1 MKKRLVLPI
10 ILALVIIL
18 ASTVYAAGETNSAI
32 RYILNA
38 DTVFKVITRVGYMTV
53 LEFPSTVDEVYCG
66 DMGAFGV
73 EAVGKRI
80 VIKAYMPSCK
90 TNMIVSIGT
99 AKRYIFELIE
109 SNTEDP
115 NYLVTLI
122 DPERGLNFPVLIDS
136 INKSLQ
142 GDSVYITEINRVCQV
157 DALRTRVGIVRLM
170 RDARKD
176 LSVVWLRIYNALK
189 KIDEKKIQIKGFNR
203 VAIVAETLGKDEV
216 FTRNYQDFYI
226 VVSGTRLTD
235 RFEIAVPWDD
245 NLITFSPADIEGK
258 YYEPNNAA
266 VPNRKF
272 RVWVDE
278 FSDATTGTE
287 IVVPGHY
294 DHFVIQ
300 NYLERGEIIGG

>member
-1 MKKRLVLPI
+1 MKKW
-10 ILALVIIL
+10 ILGILLILVIVL
-18 ASTVYAAGETNSAI
+18 AGTVYAGEQSSSAI

-66 DMGAFGV
+66 DLGAFGV

-80 VIKAYMPSCK
+80 VVKAYMPDCK

-99 AKRYIFELIE
+99 SKRYIFELIE
-109 SNTEDP
+109 SSTEEP

-122 DPERGLNFPVLIDS
+122 DPERGLNFPVLTDS
-136 INKSLQ
+136 INKALE

-157 DALRTRVGIVRLM
+157 EALRTRFSVIRLM

-189 KIDEKKIQIKGFNR
+189 QIDDQKIQIKGFNR
-203 VAIVAETLGKDEV
+203 IAVITETLSKDEV
-216 FTRNYQDFYI
+216 FTRNYQDIY
-226 VVSGTRLTD
+226 VVVAGTKLTD
-235 RFEIAVPWDD
+235 RFEITIPWDG
-245 NLITFSPADIEGK
+245 NLITFSPADLEGK
-258 YYEPNNAA
+258 YYEPNNATY
-266 VPNRKF
+266 PNRKF

-300 NYLERGEIIGG
+300 NYVERGEIIGG

>member
-1 MKKRLVLPI
+1 MRKKLFIPLVLAV
-10 ILALVIIL
+10 LLLLSGSV
-18 ASTVYAAGETNSAI
+18 SAGEQNNSAI

-38 DTVFKVITRVGYMTV
+38 DTVFKVMTRIGYMTV

-73 EAVGKRI
+73 EAIGKRI
-80 VIKAYMPSCK
+80 VVKAYMPDCK

-109 SNTEDP
+109 SEVEAP

-122 DPERGLNFPVLIDS
+122 DPERGLNFPVLTDS
-136 INKSLQ
+136 INKALQ

-157 DALRTRVGIVRLM
+157 DALRTRFSVIRLM

-189 KIDEKKIQIKGFNR
+189 KIDDQKIQIKGFNR
-203 VAIVAETLGKDEV
+203 IAVVTETLGKDEV

-226 VVSGTRLTD
+226 VVSGTKLTD
-235 RFEIAVPWDD
+235 RFEITLPWDGS
-245 NLITFSPADIEGK
+245 LITFSPADLEGK
-258 YYEPNNAA
+258 YYEPNTATY
-266 VPNRKF
+266 PNRKF

-294 DHFVIQ
+294 DHFAIQ
-300 NYLERGEIIGG
+300 NYLERGEVLGG